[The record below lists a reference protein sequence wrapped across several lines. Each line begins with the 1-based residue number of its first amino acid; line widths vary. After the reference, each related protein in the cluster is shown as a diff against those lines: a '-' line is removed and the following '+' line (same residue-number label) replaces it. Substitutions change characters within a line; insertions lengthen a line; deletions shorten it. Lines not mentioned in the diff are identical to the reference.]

1 MAGDGVKWD
10 MHARVIKY
18 EPETVER
25 LTAQMGHEPNAFH
38 LRHLEEIGLLEPD
51 DIVEVPGN
59 LLVTTGLNR
68 ITNLI
73 IGGGG
78 TPLAHANAIVGVGTS
93 STAATVSDVA
103 LGSDGTANA
112 YYQQADS
119 GYPTQSNGTITCNAT
134 FQTGN
139 ANFAWNEW
147 CWADGSGT
155 ITAGTTLASVATS
168 PVMLNHRIQSLGT
181 KVSGAVWTLSA
192 TLTLS

>member
-1 MAGDGVKWD
+1 
-10 MHARVIKY
+10 
-18 EPETVER
+18 
-25 LTAQMGHEPNAFH
+25 MGHEPSAFH